1 MNCTCGALEGGENM
15 FDALGIIAFL
25 LIIVC
30 VIMLITSIFSRRVN
44 RKLWIMIVIGALV
57 VFFASYGI
65 DTAIDKNKQ
74 PPVID
79 FTGVTPDPTPTP
91 TPTPTPEPTPEPEE
105 ELVESEEPTDEE
117 EPTEDEE

>member
-1 MNCTCGALEGGENM
+1 M
-15 FDALGIIAFL
+15 FDALGIISFL
-25 LIIVC
+25 IIIVC
-30 VIMLITSIFSRRVN
+30 VAMLISSIFSRRVN
-44 RKLWIMIVIGALV
+44 RKLWIMIVLGALV

-91 TPTPTPEPTPEPEE
+91 TPTPTPEPEE
-105 ELVESEEPTDEE
+105 EEPIEGEEPADEE

>member
-1 MNCTCGALEGGENM
+1 M

-30 VIMLITSIFSRRVN
+30 VAVLIASIFSRKIN
-44 RKLWIMIVIGALV
+44 RKMWVMIVLGALV

-65 DTAIDKNKQ
+65 DTAIEKNAE

-91 TPTPTPEPTPEPEE
+91 EPTPTPTPELTEEPEE
-105 ELVESEEPTDEE
+105 EVPSETEE
-117 EPTEDEE
+117 ETEEETTPED

>member
-1 MNCTCGALEGGENM
+1 MNCTCGALRGGENM
-15 FDALGIIAFL
+15 FDALGIISL
-25 LIIVC
+25 L
-30 VIMLITSIFSRRVN
+30 
-44 RKLWIMIVIGALV
+44 LWVMIVLGALV
-57 VFFASYGI
+57 VFFVSYGI

-105 ELVESEEPTDEE
+105 EEPVEGEEPAEEE

>member
-1 MNCTCGALEGGENM
+1 MNCTCGALRGGGIM
-15 FDALGIIAFL
+15 FDVLGIISFL

-30 VIMLITSIFSRRVN
+30 ICMLISSIFSRRIN
-44 RKLWIMIVIGALV
+44 RKLWIMIVLGSLV

-91 TPTPTPEPTPEPEE
+91 TPTPEPTPEPEE
-105 ELVESEEPTDEE
+105 EEPIEIEE
-117 EPTEDEE
+117 EPEEVTDEDEE

>member
-1 MNCTCGALEGGENM
+1 M
-15 FDALGIIAFL
+15 FDALGIISFL
-25 LIIVC
+25 VIIVC
-30 VIMLITSIFSRRVN
+30 VCFLISSIFSRRVN
-44 RKLWIMIVIGALV
+44 RKLWVMIVLGALV

-79 FTGVTPDPTPTP
+79 FTGVTP
-91 TPTPTPEPTPEPEE
+91 EPEE
-105 ELVESEEPTDEE
+105 EEPVEGEEPAEEE

>member
-1 MNCTCGALEGGENM
+1 M
-15 FDALGIIAFL
+15 FDALGIISFL
-25 LIIVC
+25 VIIVC
-30 VIMLITSIFSRRVN
+30 VCFLISSIFSRRVN
-44 RKLWIMIVIGALV
+44 RKLWVMIVLGALV

-91 TPTPTPEPTPEPEE
+91 TPTPTPQPTPEPEE
-105 ELVESEEPTDEE
+105 EEPVEGEEPAEEE